1 MRRVKTTTDELLGL
15 FVVVLEGLT
24 TTTTDEEPR
33 ASAVVSLKNMT
44 MTKLLHADLTYR
56 LRGAGFHVHNALG
69 GGHDEADYEKALAYA
84 LECERIPFQP
94 QPTYRVEYRGQQV
107 GEYRPDLTFAN
118 GAVLLDLKARPAIE
132 PVHQAQVI
140 SYLAV
145 TNAELGLVMNFGASL
160 LEVERLPNFLA
171 GRPRLSAEVEMPKD
185 ILHPEL
191 VQRILSGL
199 ATVYR
204 GLGPGFLHQV
214 YRHAMRIELSELRL
228 NSDYLKELPLRYRDI
243 IIAMKPVRLFM
254 VEQRILLATVALH
267 QITTEHTEKLR
278 WALRETGCQQGLIA
292 NFYPTQLEM
301 QYVQV

>member
-1 MRRVKTTTDELLGL
+1 
-15 FVVVLEGLT
+15 
-24 TTTTDEEPR
+24 
-33 ASAVVSLKNMT
+33 

-69 GGHDEADYEKALAYA
+69 SGHDEADYEKALVYA
-84 LECERIPFQP
+84 LECEQIPFQQ

-107 GEYRPDLTFAN
+107 GEYRPDLMFAN

-145 TNAELGLVMNFGASL
+145 THAELGLVMNFGASL

-171 GRPRLSAEVEMPKD
+171 GRPRLSAEVDLPSE
-185 ILHPEL
+185 ILYPEL
-191 VQRILSGL
+191 ARRILGGL
-199 ATVYR
+199 ATVYS

-214 YRHAMRIELSELRL
+214 YRRAMRIELSHLHL
-228 NSDYLKELPLRYRDI
+228 NSNYLKELPLRYRDI

-267 QITTEHTEKLR
+267 QVTTEHTEKLR
-278 WALRETGCQQGLIA
+278 WALRETSCQLGLIA

-301 QYVQV
+301 RYVQV